1 VGCETWVKVMECKEA
16 ESQRSNSVQE
26 RPEAVK
32 DVPLEVWGTDL
43 RHGSLCDG
51 NDKRSLITRI

>member
-1 VGCETWVKVMECKEA
+1 MERKEA
-16 ESQRSNSVQE
+16 ESQRSNSVEE

-43 RHGSLCDG
+43 RHGSLCDS
-51 NDKRSLITRI
+51 NDKRSLMTRI

>member
-1 VGCETWVKVMECKEA
+1 VGCETWVKVMEYKEA

-32 DVPLEVWGTDL
+32 DVPLEVWGIDL
-43 RHGSLCDG
+43 RHSSLCDSS
-51 NDKRSLITRI
+51 DKRSLITRI